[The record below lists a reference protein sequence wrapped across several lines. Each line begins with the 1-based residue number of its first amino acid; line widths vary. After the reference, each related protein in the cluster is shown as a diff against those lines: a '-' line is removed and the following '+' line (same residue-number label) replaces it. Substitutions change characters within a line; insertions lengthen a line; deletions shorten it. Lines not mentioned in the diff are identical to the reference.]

1 MDCPHGLRIKPCALV
16 GQVVSGHARNRG
28 VPQLHRRDRFG
39 NASRFVAVE
48 GGRLSGIDLAE
59 VASAGADVAADE
71 ECGFAVFPA
80 FADVWAS
87 GLLADRMQASVCN
100 LLADV
105 GMIWTVTELR
115 FDPGGLALD
124 VSLRISDLKAQ

>member
-1 MDCPHGLRIKPCALV
+1 M
-16 GQVVSGHARNRG
+16 
-28 VPQLHRRDRFG
+28 
-39 NASRFVAVE
+39 VE
-48 GGRLSGIDLAE
+48 GKAFRYRSGRSRIGGQTSPPMMN
-59 VASAGADVAADE
+59 V
-71 ECGFAVFPA
+71 GFAVFPA